1 MFFFFAPF
9 WVISVG
15 FFVVNILCI
24 YDVCMYVSISLGILI
39 FVTAMD
45 FWNWNGAG
53 KGKLK
58 YSESSDEDDGSGY
71 VSSDSDYNALSD
83 EGMYGNGFV
92 ILIEAW
98 CLKTKCPVWVNVCTA

>member
-45 FWNWNGAG
+45 F
-53 KGKLK
+53 
-58 YSESSDEDDGSGY
+58 
-71 VSSDSDYNALSD
+71 
-83 EGMYGNGFV
+83 
-92 ILIEAW
+92 
-98 CLKTKCPVWVNVCTA
+98 